1 MKTSCATSSRSVIP
15 FIQRRTV
22 AEVFIGAGFFAG
34 VAAKAETAS
43 RHTVRSLEK
52 NPGKAKAP
60 APQEPKPL
68 RTKVGQTLS
77 SVNPAISAIDSQLL
91 STGHKQD
98 RGTFSSVPD

>member
-43 RHTVRSLEK
+43 RQAVSAANVAHALVRAASALM
-52 NPGKAKAP
+52 P
-60 APQEPKPL
+60 APGPDRLSLTCQGVEKSL
-68 RTKVGQTLS
+68 DTTRTSACATS
-77 SVNPAISAIDSQLL
+77 S
-91 STGHKQD
+91 GH
-98 RGTFSSVPD
+98 V